1 MLGEIMRGFSIVLP
15 VYEEGAALRS
25 CLERLVTFLHA
36 FAAAGD
42 WELIVVDDGSTDGTA
57 ALVEAF
63 RSADPVHVRFLQHPA
78 NFGLTAALESG
89 SAVATKPVVVV
100 VDADLSYAPETIG
113 ALVSA
118 FNETGSACALASP
131 YMRGGSVVNVPFGR
145 LAASVLA
152 NRLLSW
158 CAAGRV
164 KTLTG
169 MVRAY
174 DAALL
179 CELLA
184 SRSDAEFNSWS
195 VAVML
200 AAKLPLVEVPARLA
214 WPEHRREQAG
224 RLSFATLRTRTLGVL
239 RSAAYLLGLRP
250 AHTASGPIGGTFVPS
265 KLGDGLMSGHR

>member
-1 MLGEIMRGFSIVLP
+1 MRGFSVVLP

-25 CLERLVTFLHA
+25 SLERLVTFLHS
-36 FAAAGD
+36 FASSGD
-42 WELIVVDDGSTDGTA
+42 WELIVVDDGSSDDTA
-57 ALVEAF
+57 TLVEAF

-78 NFGLTAALESG
+78 NLGLTAALETG

-118 FNETGSACALASP
+118 LNETGAACALASP
-131 YMRGGSVVNVPFGR
+131 YMRGGTVGNVPFGR
-145 LAASVLA
+145 LAASVIA

-174 DAALL
+174 DAQLL

-184 SRSDAEFNSWS
+184 SRTDADFNSWS

-200 AAKLPLVEVPARLA
+200 ASKLPLVEVPARLS
-214 WPEHRREQAG
+214 WPEHRRLEAG
-224 RLSFATLRTRTLGVL
+224 RLSFATLRTRTIGVL
-239 RSAAYLLGLRP
+239 RSAACLLGLRP
-250 AHTASGPIGGTFVPS
+250 AQAGFGPLGGTFVPS